1 MKHVYIHIP
10 FCKNIC
16 SYCDFCK
23 MYHLPKFTENYF
35 EALRKEVEDS
45 YMDELIST
53 IYIGGGT
60 PSCLT
65 NEELDKLFN
74 IVSIF
79 KKSTDCEF
87 TFECNPEDITEELI
101 TYLIKNGINR
111 LSIGVESFNKEN
123 LEFMERKMDYKD
135 LEEKLN
141 MIRAKG
147 INNINLDLIYAL
159 PNESLDTLKKDVKK
173 LLKLNPEHISTYSLI
188 IEEDTKLKLNNT
200 SYIDEELDAK
210 MYDYICSKLKK
221 NYTHYEV
228 SNFAKEGFESKHNMA
243 YWLNEEYY
251 GFGLGASGY
260 INGFRYENT
269 HNLNDYLEG
278 EYHKEESLLSNEEI
292 MEYEVI
298 LGLRMLKGINLQ
310 TFFDKYGVNIQDVF
324 PVKPLLKSKELI
336 YKDGHLFINP
346 NKIYVMNEILLKLV

>member
-23 MYHLPKFTENYF
+23 LYHLPKFTENYF
-35 EALRKEVEDS
+35 DTLKKEITDS
-45 YMDELIST
+45 YLDELVTT

-65 NEELDKLFN
+65 KEELDKLFS
-74 IVSIF
+74 IVNIF
-79 KKSTDCEF
+79 KKSTNCEF
-87 TFECNPEDITEELI
+87 TFECNPEDITEELL
-101 TYLIKNGINR
+101 TTLVSAGVNR
-111 LSIGVESFNKEN
+111 ISIGVESFNKNN
-123 LEFMERKMDYKD
+123 LEFMERKADFKD
-135 LEEKLN
+135 IQNKMNL
-141 MIRAKG
+141 IRQKG

-159 PNESLDTLKKDVKK
+159 PNESFETLKKDVKL

-200 SYIDEELDAK
+200 NYIDEELDAK
-210 MYDYICSKLKK
+210 MYEYICKKLKK
-221 NYTHYEV
+221 NYNHYEV
-228 SNFAKEGFESKHNMA
+228 SNFSKEGYESVHNLA
-243 YWLNEEYY
+243 YWQNEEYY

-269 HNLNDYLEG
+269 HNLDEYLKG
-278 EYHKEESLLSNEEI
+278 NYHQEESLLSKTEM

-298 LGLRMLKGINLQ
+298 LGLRMLKGISIQ
-310 TFFDKYGVNIQDVF
+310 TFFDKYETNIQDVF

-336 YKDGHLFINP
+336 YKNGYIFINP
-346 NKIYVMNEILLKLV
+346 EKIYLMNEILLKLV

>member
-1 MKHVYIHIP
+1 
-10 FCKNIC
+10 
-16 SYCDFCK
+16 
-23 MYHLPKFTENYF
+23 
-35 EALRKEVEDS
+35 
-45 YMDELIST
+45 
-53 IYIGGGT
+53 
-60 PSCLT
+60 
-65 NEELDKLFN
+65 
-74 IVSIF
+74 
-79 KKSTDCEF
+79 
-87 TFECNPEDITEELI
+87 
-101 TYLIKNGINR
+101 
-111 LSIGVESFNKEN
+111 
-123 LEFMERKMDYKD
+123 MERKLDYKD

-159 PNESLDTLKKDVKK
+159 PNESLDILKKDVKK

-210 MYDYICSKLKK
+210 MYDYICNKLKK

-269 HNLNDYLEG
+269 HNLDDYIEG
-278 EYHKEESLLSNEEI
+278 KYHKEESLLSNEEI

-310 TFFDKYGVNIQDVF
+310 NFFDKYGVNIQDVF

-336 YKDGHLFINP
+336 YKDGYLFINP
-346 NKIYVMNEILLKLV
+346 DKIYVMNEILLKLV

>member
-23 MYHLPKFTENYF
+23 LYHLPKFTENYF
-35 EALRKEVEDS
+35 DALKREITDS
-45 YMDELIST
+45 YLDELVTT

-65 NEELDKLFN
+65 KEELDKLFS
-74 IVSIF
+74 IVNIF
-79 KKSTDCEF
+79 KKSTNCEF
-87 TFECNPEDITEELI
+87 TFECNPEDITEELL
-101 TYLIKNGINR
+101 TTLVSAGVNR
-111 LSIGVESFNKEN
+111 ISIGVESFNKNN
-123 LEFMERKMDYKD
+123 LEFMERKADFKD
-135 LEEKLN
+135 IQNKMNL
-141 MIRAKG
+141 IRQKG

-159 PNESLDTLKKDVKK
+159 PNESFETLKKDVKL

-200 SYIDEELDAK
+200 NYIDEELDAK
-210 MYDYICSKLKK
+210 MYEYISKKLKK
-221 NYTHYEV
+221 NYNHYEV
-228 SNFAKEGFESKHNMA
+228 SNFSKEGYESVHNLA
-243 YWLNEEYY
+243 YWQNEEYY

-269 HNLNDYLEG
+269 HNLDEYLKG
-278 EYHKEESLLSNEEI
+278 NYHQEESLLSKTEM

-298 LGLRMLKGINLQ
+298 LGLRMLKGISIQ
-310 TFFDKYGVNIQDVF
+310 TFFDKYETNIQDVF

-336 YKDGHLFINP
+336 YKNGYIFINP
-346 NKIYVMNEILLKLV
+346 EKIYLMNEILLKLV